1 MTNSEKKFLFELLS
15 APSPTGLETAGQKV
29 WGKYINKFADTVQN
43 DAYGTAWATLK
54 GQSSKAPTVMLEA
67 HADEIGYIIKH
78 ICKNGFLRIDR
89 VGGSDAATGRG
100 RRLKILDRK
109 SVM

>member
-1 MTNSEKKFLFELLS
+1 MNGFKEIRVFGCKNYFIDVITLDIKK
-15 APSPTGLETAGQKV
+15 
-29 WGKYINKFADTVQN
+29 YADTVQN

-78 ICKNGFLRIDR
+78 ICKNGFLQRNYR
-89 VGGSDAATGRG
+89 NFC
-100 RRLKILDRK
+100 RLGPICNN
-109 SVM
+109 